1 MLKNANSG
9 LEKKVKMTQEIIDQ
23 YGRINGDNDTIH
35 YDDEL
40 AKSRGFRGT
49 LAHGLNVMG
58 YGAGLAAKK
67 YGDRWYTEGE
77 LYTKWIAPVCPGDDL
92 VVTLT
97 DEGELHGAVA
107 QGPTMVGHAKLGN
120 Q

>member
-1 MLKNANSG
+1 MLETKI
-9 LEKKVKMTQEIIDQ
+9 EMTQAIIDQ
-23 YGRINGDNDTIH
+23 YGAINGDNDTIH

-58 YGAGLAAKK
+58 YAAALAAKK

-77 LYTKWIAPVCPGDDL
+77 LYTKWIAPVCPGDQL
-92 VVTLT
+92 VVTL
-97 DEGELHGAVA
+97 DDDGKIEGKVA
-107 QGPTMVGHAKLGN
+107 QGPTMIGYAKLVKA
-120 Q
+120 

>member
-1 MLKNANSG
+1 MLKRTDAT

-35 YDDEL
+35 YDEAL

-58 YGAGLAAKK
+58 YAAGLAAQK
-67 YGDRWYTEGE
+67 YGERWYTEGE

-92 VVTLT
+92 VVTLA
-97 DEGELHGAVA
+97 DDGELQGAVA
-107 QGPTMVGHAKLGN
+107 QGPTMVGHAKLVGR
-120 Q
+120 